1 MDSNSTK
8 PGLSLR
14 FRCDSSSSSGHL
26 EDRVEISVIG
36 APEATKLGTALQEC
50 LTVDDVV
57 KALAFGRFHWILVI
71 ICGLIWWS
79 IGIAALTI
87 TILGPQIQ
95 CDWNLTAWNVAIIN
109 AIMFVGEAVGASF
122 WGIIADKYGRKT
134 CLLMSMA
141 FSFYFMVLLSFA
153 PKYIWFLF
161 LMFMLGFTVAGAVQ
175 VSTLCS
181 EFIISNL
188 RANCLLFIAL
198 CWPCGSICMIGMA
211 SWMLT
216 FMSWQWFMFICSIP
230 LFIVTVICFW
240 LPESARYYLF
250 RGRPDNTLAIF
261 QRIAR
266 FNGTTLPV
274 GTFMARTEQVELGKI
289 QDLFVSQQRRTTL
302 ILGFAWF
309 VELFSYY
316 GIVLLTTEMMGMD
329 SSCGASDG
337 TDTTSANCIQPCQT
351 LKPTDYFTMMW
362 TSVAELPGILV
373 ATWAA
378 DVLGRKPTTICTLL
392 LFCVSLLC
400 LMACVN
406 RTATTVLLFI
416 ARAMISG
423 SFQILYVYTTEVFP
437 TMTRAIA
444 VGMCSSCGRVGII
457 STPFVA
463 QVLIHMFSIYTFVL
477 YASLSFLCCISLLL
491 LPLETKGRILMDGL
505 NDDLAVQKPEDVPK
519 INVNARWWPFGFHDL
534 LLCMVVF
541 QVVHGSGFI

>member
-188 RANCLLFIAL
+188 RANCLLFIA
-198 CWPCGSICMIGMA
+198 
-211 SWMLT
+211 
-216 FMSWQWFMFICSIP
+216 
-230 LFIVTVICFW
+230 W

-519 INVNARWWPFGFHDL
+519 INVNARWWPFGIKKNKAKASRKVCFAKEEL
-534 LLCMVVF
+534 SVKF
-541 QVVHGSGFI
+541 